1 MDNLTLRATKLR
13 ISSKQMHIPIALD
26 ESLIGVI
33 DSEAKSQL
41 LDTVKPQYIILKPS
55 LVVMGRR
62 GYLAESK
69 GTGCRAT
76 SALEVMLV

>member
-1 MDNLTLRATKLR
+1 MEQPLRAGRDKELALAAE
-13 ISSKQMHIPIALD
+13 QMHIPIALD

-55 LVVMGRR
+55 FIGGWR
-62 GYLAESK
+62 GADKWDIS
-69 GTGCRAT
+69 C
-76 SALEVMLV
+76 